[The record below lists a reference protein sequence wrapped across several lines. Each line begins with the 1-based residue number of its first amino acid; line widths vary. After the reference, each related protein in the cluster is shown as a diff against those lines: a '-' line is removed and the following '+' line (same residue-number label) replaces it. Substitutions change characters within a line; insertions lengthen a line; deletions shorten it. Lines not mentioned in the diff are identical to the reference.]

1 MKFLTMMLAACCA
14 LAAPVALAHEGV
26 HDAAHKAPQAI
37 SATEHAF
44 GRQGD
49 PARVSREIQIDM
61 NDSMR
66 FTPSDLAIRQG
77 ETIRFVVSNKGKVM
91 HEMVLGSPAD
101 LKAHG
106 EMMAKHPGMAHDEPY
121 MAHVKP
127 GDTQRMVWKFTRAGD
142 FNFGCLA
149 PGHFQAGMIGK
160 IKVGAR

>member
-1 MKFLTMMLAACCA
+1 
-14 LAAPVALAHEGV
+14 
-26 HDAAHKAPQAI
+26 
-37 SATEHAF
+37 
-44 GRQGD
+44 
-49 PARVSREIQIDM
+49 
-61 NDSMR
+61 MR

-91 HEMVLGSPAD
+91 HEMVLGSPAE

-106 EMMAKHPGMAHDEPY
+106 EMMAKHPGMEHDEPY

-127 GDTQRMVWKFTRAGD
+127 GQTQRMVWHFTRAGD

-160 IKVGAR
+160 IKVSAR